1 MIPRCCTSSSNS
13 SFSRYSVDESW
24 DRRNIHPLRVTNHQ
38 YRRRRRPTWYTNRDD
53 GVSTMGNH
61 DNHCHR
67 VASSRSTVYTFA
79 AAAALMLHVISG
91 DQFLLTTVSGYSTP
105 LYRPSSLSHHPAT
118 QHNTKNYHWRR
129 SGGSSFRER
138 STRRFV
144 LTTPEAIIEQAST
157 TKLLDDLIDESVR
170 TSARRPLMMQFDPSS
185 GWIWKRWKGTVF
197 SETWDACVYRM
208 IYACIVFLICKSF
221 PQTKELLSGFAIL
234 WGQLLSVTTFTL
246 TFFVNQSY
254 ALWRK
259 CSELSRSLQGRLH
272 DMDMTLAAHATRM
285 PSKNAGE
292 TSRYTSESKQ
302 ILEVV
307 SRYVRLFNLLT
318 YASFTRSHRPVL
330 TPRGMRRLVERGL
343 MTPLEREVLV
353 NAKLP
358 ATQRHNAVLLWI
370 LRTFIEGTKAGHFTG
385 GAGFEQQFIEKAHVC
400 RSAYGAIG
408 DELQGRMPLA
418 YAHIVQVLVDLVLA
432 LYPFMAY
439 SAGMS
444 GFVCVIGT
452 GLLTIG
458 YQGLVWFSTINIMRS
473 YEVENF
479 SSPIKLANY
488 LYQADLAKQ
497 FLDPYD
503 NENYGKGEDPLVV
516 DTLIAETNA
525 GSTRWMDGLAEM
537 PVAAQ
542 KIIDGELSEYILPR
556 RGYTVEELQQMLEEQ
571 KLLKEK
577 RDREELE
584 RQKKKEQ
591 EDREKAWA
599 EAMIPGLMDTNS
611 TFFDANTFVILDGIN
626 ERVEIP
632 DTLLTSSIS
641 IAETVNTLTFSQN
654 SNATSLQES
663 LVPEGTVPVI
673 SFNVKKKA
681 ASVATVP
688 EKVDIEVKKSENVKL
703 HVVKNATVISHHAT
717 TSSTVNSTME
727 HIESPEPVQ
736 PPSLVQNHTITVPNI
751 SPVPTDLLLQE
762 VSVETYP
769 PNTIEYYQQKIQ
781 EILDARREEDI
792 RLTRTVVMAQSGDEI
807 LDDDESELLDEAGLG
822 PQSVDDFDGELV
834 ECIPTSEYQTIE
846 EILEAAK
853 QEQWETQAILNAR
866 PGADTIAVLEE
877 EEDLISMAVNATDAP
892 ECLIITKETL
902 PRQNTTE
909 FTSSGDVIL
918 DAEQITTESTAPT
931 AVIDDV
937 LVELLETEAI
947 LNAPPGANSIEVRD
961 EGVQEFLR
969 MTNSTDD
976 ADDLSVLQMD
986 DLDVDTI
993 DELMANI
1000 PDLTMPE
1007 IDADLNNHIDPIET
1021 SDEPI
1026 VSEGDGSRLGRR

>member
-1 MIPRCCTSSSNS
+1 MVTLAVTFLLLVPLLLPQQHLVTVTAYSHQSYRFKEQRPL
-13 SFSRYSVDESW
+13 SFSM
-24 DRRNIHPLRVTNHQ
+24 INHAG
-38 YRRRRRPTWYTNRDD
+38 R
-53 GVSTMGNH
+53 G
-61 DNHCHR
+61 
-67 VASSRSTVYTFA
+67 
-79 AAAALMLHVISG
+79 
-91 DQFLLTTVSGYSTP
+91 
-105 LYRPSSLSHHPAT
+105 LS
-118 QHNTKNYHWRR
+118 Y
-129 SGGSSFRER
+129 RER

-208 IYACIVFLICKSF
+208 IYACLVFLLCKSF

-285 PSKNAGE
+285 PSKTAGE
-292 TSRYTSESKQ
+292 TSKYTSESKQ

-343 MTPLEREVLV
+343 MTPLEREVLI

-400 RSAYGAIG
+400 RAAYGAIG

-458 YQGLVWFSTINIMRS
+458 YQGLVWFSTINIMRA
-473 YEVENF
+473 YEVKNNF
-479 SSPIKLANY
+479 SSPIELADY
-488 LYQADLAKQ
+488 FSQADLAKQ

-537 PVAAQ
+537 PVASQ
-542 KIIDGELSEYILPR
+542 KIIDGELSDYILPR
-556 RGYTVEELQQMLEEQ
+556 RGYTVEELQLMLEEQ
-571 KLLKEK
+571 VLQKEK
-577 RDREELE
+577 REKEELE
-584 RQKKKEQ
+584 RQKRKEQ
-591 EDREKAWA
+591 EERERSWA
-599 EAMIPGLMDTNS
+599 EAMIPALMDTNS
-611 TFFDANTFVILDGIN
+611 TVASSFDRNTYIVHDST
-626 ERVEIP
+626 EAKVEIP
-632 DTLLTSSIS
+632 ETILTSSIS
-641 IAETVNTLTFSQN
+641 VAEMVNELTFSQN
-654 SNATSLQES
+654 SNATSLHED

-673 SFNVKKKA
+673 AFNVKKKA
-681 ASVATVP
+681 TVATTVPQEDTIEAMKIELSKVEVMKNDTVVGHHTVKTMTMNSTIEHIDVP
-688 EKVDIEVKKSENVKL
+688 EKIPSPNKEEEDIIVPRQ
-703 HVVKNATVISHHAT
+703 
-717 TSSTVNSTME
+717 SSTVLANLKLPLDSE
-727 HIESPEPVQ
+727 
-736 PPSLVQNHTITVPNI
+736 
-751 SPVPTDLLLQE
+751 D
-762 VSVETYP
+762 TYP
-769 PNTIEYYQQKIQ
+769 PNSIEYYQQKIQ
-781 EILDARREEDI
+781 EILDARREEDM
-792 RLTRTVVMAQSGDEI
+792 RLTRAVVMANSGEEIWVDEAN
-807 LDDDESELLDEAGLG
+807 DDDVAIDAGL
-822 PQSVDDFDGELV
+822 SVNNEQDELIDCV
-834 ECIPTSEYQTIE
+834 PAMEYLTIE
-846 EILEAAK
+846 EILEAEK
-853 QEQWETQAILNAR
+853 QEQLETFAILNAR
-866 PGADTIAVLEE
+866 PGADSIAALEVVD
-877 EEDLISMAVNATDAP
+877 DLITMTLNSTDAP
-892 ECLIITKETL
+892 ECLIPTIESSTW
-902 PRQNTTE
+902 QNNTEVTTDGE
-909 FTSSGDVIL
+909 VVLEVD
-918 DAEQITTESTAPT
+918 QTTTGSIDQA
-931 AVIDDV
+931 ALIDDV

-947 LNAPPGANSIEVRD
+947 LNAPPGANSIDVRE
-961 EGVQEFLR
+961 EGMHDVLR
-969 MTNSTDD
+969 MANSTEDV
-976 ADDLSVLQMD
+976 DDLAVLQMD
-986 DLDVDTI
+986 DPDIDSLDNPVI
-993 DELMANI
+993 GNI
-1000 PDLTMPE
+1000 PDLAIPE
-1007 IDADLNNHIDPIET
+1007 ISIDLTNLVDPLEMT
-1021 SDEPI
+1021 EGPS
-1026 VSEGDGSRLGRR
+1026 VSETDGSRFERR

>member
-1 MIPRCCTSSSNS
+1 MNNRICNS
-13 SFSRYSVDESW
+13 STRSGKNSVDDSYG
-24 DRRNIHPLRVTNHQ
+24 RRNTHYSSCDIHRN
-38 YRRRRRPTWYTNRDD
+38 RRRRRPMWYTNSNNDV
-53 GVSTMGNH
+53 VSASQKK
-61 DNHCHR
+61 
-67 VASSRSTVYTFA
+67 VSSSSRHEFFLL
-79 AAAALMLHVISG
+79 AAAALLFHLIPG
-91 DQFLLTTVSGYSTP
+91 DHFNGTMVYCYSTASHRFQ
-105 LYRPSSLSHHPAT
+105 RPSYATHPPVML
-118 QHNTKNYHWRR
+118 QNMNNNYWRKN
-129 SGGSSFRER
+129 GGLSFRER
-138 STRRFV
+138 SSRRFV

-208 IYACIVFLICKSF
+208 IYACIVFLLCKSF

-479 SSPIKLANY
+479 SSPIKLADY
-488 LYQADLAKQ
+488 LSQADLAKQ

-537 PVAAQ
+537 PVASQ

-577 RDREELE
+577 RDKEELE

-591 EDREKAWA
+591 EEREKSWS
-599 EAMIPGLMDTNS
+599 EAMIPALMVTNRCQH
-611 TFFDANTFVILDGIN
+611 FC
-626 ERVEIP
+626 
-632 DTLLTSSIS
+632 
-641 IAETVNTLTFSQN
+641 
-654 SNATSLQES
+654 
-663 LVPEGTVPVI
+663 
-673 SFNVKKKA
+673 
-681 ASVATVP
+681 
-688 EKVDIEVKKSENVKL
+688 
-703 HVVKNATVISHHAT
+703 
-717 TSSTVNSTME
+717 
-727 HIESPEPVQ
+727 
-736 PPSLVQNHTITVPNI
+736 NH
-751 SPVPTDLLLQE
+751 
-762 VSVETYP
+762 
-769 PNTIEYYQQKIQ
+769 
-781 EILDARREEDI
+781 
-792 RLTRTVVMAQSGDEI
+792 
-807 LDDDESELLDEAGLG
+807 
-822 PQSVDDFDGELV
+822 
-834 ECIPTSEYQTIE
+834 
-846 EILEAAK
+846 
-853 QEQWETQAILNAR
+853 
-866 PGADTIAVLEE
+866 
-877 EEDLISMAVNATDAP
+877 
-892 ECLIITKETL
+892 
-902 PRQNTTE
+902 
-909 FTSSGDVIL
+909 
-918 DAEQITTESTAPT
+918 
-931 AVIDDV
+931 
-937 LVELLETEAI
+937 
-947 LNAPPGANSIEVRD
+947 
-961 EGVQEFLR
+961 
-969 MTNSTDD
+969 
-976 ADDLSVLQMD
+976 
-986 DLDVDTI
+986 
-993 DELMANI
+993 
-1000 PDLTMPE
+1000 
-1007 IDADLNNHIDPIET
+1007 
-1021 SDEPI
+1021 
-1026 VSEGDGSRLGRR
+1026 

>member
-1 MIPRCCTSSSNS
+1 MSTRCCCRSKSGVDDSYTPSDSQ
-13 SFSRYSVDESW
+13 SFL
-24 DRRNIHPLRVTNHQ
+24 RNHRH
-38 YRRRRRPTWYTNRDD
+38 RRRRRPTWNNTVHVDVV
-53 GVSTMGNH
+53 VSTIGNH
-61 DNHCHR
+61 DYHCHKYLL
-67 VASSRSTVYTFA
+67 SRAFIFTCAVLLIVKLVPEQQLHLSTV
-79 AAAALMLHVISG
+79 H
-91 DQFLLTTVSGYSTP
+91 GYNTKS
-105 LYRPSSLSHHPAT
+105 YRFQRPSSISYHPSEL
-118 QHNTKNYHWRR
+118 QNINTYHWKR
-129 SGGSSFRER
+129 SKGFSYRER
-138 STRRFV
+138 STHRFV

-208 IYACIVFLICKSF
+208 IYACIVFLLCKSF

-488 LYQADLAKQ
+488 FSQADLAKQ

-537 PVAAQ
+537 PVASQ

-571 KLLKEK
+571 KLQKEK
-577 RDREELE
+577 REKDEFE
-584 RQKKKEQ
+584 RLKKKEQ
-591 EDREKAWA
+591 DEREKSWA
-599 EAMIPGLMDTNS
+599 EAMIPALMDTNS
-611 TFFDANTFVILDGIN
+611 TLPSTFDTITLTALDGN
-626 ERVEIP
+626 DKKVELP
-632 DTLLTSSIS
+632 HTLLRSSIS
-641 IAETVNTLTFSQN
+641 TAEMVNTLTFSQN
-654 SNATSLQES
+654 SNATSLQEA
-663 LVPEGTVPVI
+663 LVPEGTAPII

-681 ASVATVP
+681 IGHTANPQKDAIEVVKKEKMIVEVVKNDTETVIVHHAAKVSAADALLEHIDIP
-688 EKVDIEVKKSENVKL
+688 EKVQHSIHEKNDTI
-703 HVVKNATVISHHAT
+703 VV
-717 TSSTVNSTME
+717 
-727 HIESPEPVQ
+727 P
-736 PPSLVQNHTITVPNI
+736 LV
-751 SPVPTDLLLQE
+751 SPVDTNPKVNVDSE
-762 VSVETYP
+762 DIYP
-769 PNTIEYYQQKIQ
+769 PNTIEYYQHKIR

-792 RLTRTVVMAQSGDEI
+792 RLTRAVVMAQSGDEFSDGSDSDLI
-807 LDDDESELLDEAGLG
+807 ANFGLTPPGAEEEESEMI
-822 PQSVDDFDGELV
+822 
-834 ECIPTSEYQTIE
+834 ECVSTSTFLTIE
-846 EILEAAK
+846 EILEAEK
-853 QEQWETQAILNAR
+853 QELWETQAILNAR

-877 EEDLISMAVNATDAP
+877 EEDIMNMALNSTDTP
-892 ECLIITKETL
+892 ECIIITKEDDS
-902 PRQNTTE
+902 TE
-909 FTSSGDVIL
+909 FATSGDIVL
-918 DAEQITTESTAPT
+918 DDVEQTSTGINDPT
-931 AVIDDV
+931 AIFDKV
-937 LVELLETEAI
+937 LVEMLETEAI
-947 LNAPPGANSIEVRD
+947 LNAPPGANSIEVRED
-961 EGVQEFLR
+961 GMQDLVRVANVTEEV
-969 MTNSTDD
+969 
-976 ADDLSVLQMD
+976 DDLAVLQMD
-986 DLDVDTI
+986 DPDVDPITSP
-993 DELMANI
+993 LMTVI
-1000 PDLTMPE
+1000 PDLAMPD
-1007 IDADLNNHIDPIET
+1007 IDVDLNNLIDFLDNV
-1021 SDEPI
+1021 DEPA
-1026 VSEGDGSRLGRR
+1026 VSENDGSKLGRI